1 MIPLTDDTKY
11 RVRRLFSHADQPRAE
26 AMLLNTCGDT
36 LPGVKSD
43 NWAMAERIRFAVL
56 KLSKGNLAELE
67 RNIKEAHIDWRDV
80 LVAADFAERVD
91 AHKEWV
97 P

>member
-26 AMLLNTCGDT
+26 KMLLETCGDT
-36 LPGVKSD
+36 LPLVKSD

-56 KLSKGNLAELE
+56 KLSNGNIEELE
-67 RNIKEAHIDWRDV
+67 KHIREAHIDWRDV
-80 LVAADFAERVD
+80 LVAAEFAERVD
-91 AHKEWV
+91 AHKEWE